1 MYVCRDLPTYLSRD
15 GVFGGGVS
23 KGKHTLGGGI
33 EGLPCPSPSL
43 SYRET
48 LVRIVGWERYLMGR
62 ESVQVTA
69 VVLSSACMSAVVAVE
84 RPLILSVW
92 HGGGR

>member
-1 MYVCRDLPTYLSRD
+1 M
-15 GVFGGGVS
+15 FGGGVS

-33 EGLPCPSPSL
+33 EGLRRLYPSL
-43 SYRET
+43 SSRET
-48 LVRIVGWERYLMGR
+48 LVHIVGWERYLMGR

-69 VVLSSACMSAVVAVE
+69 VVLLSAYMSAAVAVE

-92 HGGGR
+92 HGGGK